1 MLINGTK
8 LGYKTGS
15 GSAYTDIPGLKE
27 VPDMGV
33 EPELVDNTALTDANV
48 HNEIGIGDAGSMDY
62 VFRFDNSGAQSNYRL
77 CKALDGTATDFEQSF
92 NDGTKFHF
100 TAIPSTRVNGG
111 GVNDPAEFTMT
122 LALQSDI
129 TVVNPV

>member
-1 MLINGTK
+1 MLINGAK
-8 LGYKTGS
+8 LGYKEGS
-15 GSAYTDIPGLKE
+15 SNTYTDISGLKE
-27 VPDMGV
+27 VPDMGAD
-33 EPELVDNTALTDANV
+33 PELVDNTALTDSIV

-62 VFRFDNSGAQSNYRL
+62 VFRFDNSGAASNYRV
-77 CKALDGTATDFEQSF
+77 CKGLDGNVTDFEQSF
-92 NDGTKFHF
+92 TDGTKFHF
-100 TAIPSTRVNGG
+100 SAIPSVRVNGG